1 MFREGAQDAGME
13 QRNNQM
19 DGTERTGHVREAC
32 IQLAMVAIAG
42 VLLFQGI
49 AMSLRQMPGAGD
61 PSRGG
66 PVIAEAR

>member
-1 MFREGAQDAGME
+1 MG
-13 QRNNQM
+13 
-19 DGTERTGHVREAC
+19 GTERTRRVREAC

-42 VLLFQGI
+42 ALLFQGI